1 MAAAKKP
8 EPKFPAESRTVNYL
22 PAGVGV
28 DPYQG
33 EPTLDPELAKI
44 REEEIKR
51 NDVEIVS
58 ELPEPTIDEALVK
71 AREEELKR
79 DAERAAEADSTASAA
94 TKKTAAKKSSKS

>member
-1 MAAAKKP
+1 MAAAKKS

-44 REEEIKR
+44 REDEIKR
-51 NDVEIVS
+51 NDVSIDQTPS
-58 ELPEPTIDEALVK
+58 EPTIDDALVK
-71 AREEELKR
+71 AREDELKR
-79 DAERAAEADSTASAA
+79 DAKRAAEADSSTSTAPAKKAA
-94 TKKTAAKKSSKS
+94 AKSSKS